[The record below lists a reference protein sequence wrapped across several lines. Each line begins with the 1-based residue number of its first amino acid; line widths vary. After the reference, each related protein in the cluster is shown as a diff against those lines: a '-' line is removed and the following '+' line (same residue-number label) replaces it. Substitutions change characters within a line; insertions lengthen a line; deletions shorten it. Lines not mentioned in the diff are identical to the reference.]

1 MEVMASTQVATEGRL
16 RATDNSLPF
25 LAAQAAVELKL
36 FSVGKRSDLPSLSK
50 LSHLISNSLDLQEQM
65 PPRSLMDP
73 STVSV
78 MSQALEDSL
87 WTPQKLKTIGEMAG
101 LALNVA
107 DEMKKQCGTT
117 ETNGNV
123 KRMMDF
129 CTALARYSSAY
140 RKTVLGQS
148 RKHPYRK

>member
-1 MEVMASTQVATEGRL
+1 MASTQVATEARL

-36 FSVGKRSDLPSLSK
+36 FSIGKRSDLPSVSK
-50 LSHLISNSLDLQEQM
+50 LSYLISNSVEVKEQTV
-65 PPRSLMDP
+65 PKSLMDP

-78 MSQALEDSL
+78 MSQALEESQ
-87 WTPQKLKTIGEMAG
+87 WSSQELKTINELAK
-101 LALNVA
+101 LALDVA
-107 DEMKKQCGTT
+107 NEMKKQCDMS
-117 ETNGNV
+117 ETNGNL

-140 RKTVLGQS
+140 RKSVLGQR